1 MPRKFPK
8 CYMDKHEQK
17 CEKRKKTE
25 KEGKVLLITALSLQ
39 PSTLLTT
46 IKLKKSSDNLH
57 INEKKFD
64 LCDICGYF

>member
-8 CYMDKHEQK
+8 CYMDMDKHEQK

-46 IKLKKSSDNLH
+46 IK
-57 INEKKFD
+57 
-64 LCDICGYF
+64 